1 MVAARL
7 VGMRRRAFRIR
18 KWFVLAVAVAAL
30 AFAPGAQAVLY
41 AGDDG
46 IVGAKPLVVTTG
58 GGFDWADAAVGVGI
72 GIGIALG
79 CAGVVQLARNRRRLA
94 TLL

>member
-1 MVAARL
+1 
-7 VGMRRRAFRIR
+7 MRRRVFRIR
-18 KWFVLAVAVAAL
+18 KWLLPAVAVAAL
-30 AFAPGAQAVLY
+30 AFAPGAHAVLY

-58 GGFDWADAAVGVGI
+58 GGFDWADAAAGVGVGV
-72 GIGIALG
+72 GVALG
-79 CAGVVQLARNRRRLA
+79 CVGVVQLVRNRRRLA